1 MGGGDGGGGGGG
13 VGGDGAQRSES
24 GGEGQH
30 AEPAALPPSPAR
42 ARTRRKAAATVFVE
56 VGLSDEAGGRGAGAP
71 YNPALDAPE
80 LVAQYRELRDRR
92 TQLQAR
98 VESLEETARRLE
110 LDAS

>member
-1 MGGGDGGGGGGG
+1 MGGDR
-13 VGGDGAQRSES
+13 VQRSES
-24 GGEGQH
+24 GGQH
-30 AEPAALPPSPAR
+30 AEPVALPPSPAR

-56 VGLSDEAGGRGAGAP
+56 VGLSGEAGGRGAGAP

-92 TQLQAR
+92 MQLQAR
-98 VESLEETARRLE
+98 VDSLEETARRLV